1 MMTRED
7 MDKLNRAHE
16 EAIRKMHAA
25 AVAIAEDI
33 ADGEQ
38 PSKEMVNEY
47 KWCRLGVESTRRDL
61 EYALSLELA
70 YIMDP

>member
-1 MMTRED
+1 MMTKRD
-7 MDKLNRAHE
+7 MDILNRAHE
-16 EAIRKMHAA
+16 EALRKMNAA

-38 PSKEMVNEY
+38 PSKEAVSEY

>member
-1 MMTRED
+1 MMTKRD
-7 MDKLNRAHE
+7 MDILNAAHE
-16 EAIRKMHAA
+16 KAIKAMNAA

-33 ADGEQ
+33 ADGET
-38 PSKEMVNEY
+38 PSKEMVSEY

>member
-1 MMTRED
+1 MTRED

>member
-1 MMTRED
+1 MTRKD
-7 MDKLNRAHE
+7 MDILNRAHE

>member
-1 MMTRED
+1 MMTKRD
-7 MDKLNRAHE
+7 MDILNRAHE
-16 EAIRKMHAA
+16 EALRKMNAA

-33 ADGEQ
+33 AEGEQ
-38 PSKEMVNEY
+38 PSKESISEY

>member
-1 MMTRED
+1 MMTKSD
-7 MDKLNRAHE
+7 MDILNRAHE
-16 EAIRKMHAA
+16 EALRKMHAA

-38 PSKEMVNEY
+38 PSKEAVSEY

-61 EYALSLELA
+61 ENCLAIELA
-70 YIMDP
+70 EIMDP